1 MCTTSHHICRHDKKI
16 IKLLKNKNFKIEIE
30 KTIQFSI
37 FRAKIGGESKS
48 NSRYHID
55 CKKKQGNGKIVFKV
69 KGNCHFLY
77 SLTCSLIFNNFEL
90 FYLNLLQNLTPF

>member
-37 FRAKIGGESKS
+37 FWAKIGGESKS

-55 CKKKQGNGKIVFKV
+55 CKKKQGRKN
-69 KGNCHFLY
+69 N
-77 SLTCSLIFNNFEL
+77 SIFN
-90 FYLNLLQNLTPF
+90 LLSKNRRRIEI